1 MEFNKSKL
9 LIFGVLFLSIF
20 LLGNASFPPVS
31 STGAPGE
38 GLCSDCHLGNNPLD
52 IDGDISINGI
62 PTNPI
67 DGERY
72 ELEVILRNPNGLAAR
87 GGFQLVVLD
96 GDNNNLGSLENPS
109 ANSRTRNFLGKQYFE
124 HSPASNFP
132 GENELVWTVDWLVPE
147 DPDNREVNIYAAGNI
162 ADGDGSSANDFIVTE
177 VLETTIEMP
186 SSISDLQR
194 ESLELYPNPT
204 TDRLY
209 VNGLSH
215 GDQFGV
221 EVFDMM
227 GRKVQMGEI
236 SAGQSLSVSHLKSG
250 TYLVNIS
257 DGKNAVSGKFI
268 KQ

>member
-1 MEFNKSKL
+1 MKLNISQL
-9 LIFGVLFLSIF
+9 LITGVIFLSVF
-20 LLGNASFPPVS
+20 LLGNASFPPAAH
-31 STGAPGE
+31 TGAPGE
-38 GLCSDCHLGNNPLD
+38 GLCSDCHLGNNPLGL
-52 IDGDISINGI
+52 DGDIIISGI

-96 GDNNNLGSLENPS
+96 GDNNNLGSLENSS
-109 ANSRTRNFLGKQYFE
+109 ASSRTRNFAGKLYFE

-132 GENELVWTVDWLVPE
+132 GDNELIWTVDWLVPE
-147 DPDNREVNIYAAGNI
+147 DPENREVIIYAAGNI
-162 ADGDGSSANDFIVTE
+162 ADGDGSSANDFIVTN
-177 VLETTIEMP
+177 VLEATIEMP
-186 SSISDLQR
+186 SSIADLQR

-209 VNGLSH
+209 VKGLTQ
-215 GDQFGV
+215 GDKFDV
-221 EVFDMM
+221 KVFDMM
-227 GRKVQMGEI
+227 GRRVHNGKI
-236 SAGQSLSVSHLKSG
+236 SAGQPLSVSQLESG
-250 TYLVNIS
+250 TYLINIS

>member
-1 MEFNKSKL
+1 MKLNISQL
-9 LIFGVLFLSIF
+9 LITGVIFLSVF
-20 LLGNASFPPVS
+20 LLGNASFPPAAH
-31 STGAPGE
+31 TGAPGE
-38 GLCSDCHLGNNPLD
+38 GLCSDCHLGNNPLGLY
-52 IDGDISINGI
+52 GDISVNGV

-96 GDNNNLGSLENPS
+96 GDNNSLGTLENPS
-109 ANSRTRNFLGKQYFE
+109 ASSRTRNFAGKQYFE

-132 GENELVWTVDWLVPE
+132 GDNELIWTVDWLVPE
-147 DPDNREVNIYAAGNI
+147 NPDNREVNIYAAGNI
-162 ADGDGSSANDFIVTE
+162 ADGNGASSNDFIVTN
-177 VLETTIEMP
+177 VLAATIEMP
-186 SSISDLQR
+186 SSIADLQG
-194 ESLELYPNPT
+194 ELLEIYPNPT

-209 VNGLSH
+209 VKGLTQ

-227 GRKVQMGEI
+227 GRRVHMGEI
-236 SAGQSLSVSHLKSG
+236 SAGQPLSVTHLKSG
-250 TYLVNIS
+250 TYLINIS
-257 DGKNAVSGKFI
+257 DGKNAVSGKFL